1 METLIYALLVAFF
14 AGFLPSFNLPTMR
27 GFFYSL
33 IFGVATFLVAGFF
46 NYFILDHM
54 VGPFLGLTGA
64 ILIYGF
70 ISALVSLLIFSEHS
84 KSLPIGAAIY
94 CLYILIAIIV
104 SIYGSQ
110 MLNKEKFFAMLGEV
124 EERTWTKDIHPMDET
139 HVRVVPEAY
148 AAYRGALAIGSE
160 PGSLGS
166 RYEPGNYHLQKV
178 NGEQFWVAV
187 LEFINFKRW
196 STYKT
201 SPGYIMVSAEDP
213 NRKVEFRTGYKL
225 KYIPSACF
233 GSHLQRYL
241 YNKGYGMKGLTEY
254 SFEIDDE
261 YNPYY
266 VITLY
271 EPTSTYFCPKVTG
284 VVVVDPQTGDITEY
298 LPEDAPEWIDRIQP
312 EDFTEEYISWWGE
325 YKHSW
330 FNSWWGKRDVEL
342 PTSYNDD
349 NSGVVLTFGVGGS
362 QDWFTGLT
370 SASTADD
377 ALNGFMMVDSR
388 TGKARVYRGVGGA
401 TENAAKILVNGL
413 VSNFAEYVPFDPIPR
428 NVGGQLTYI
437 IPVLHM
443 QPSQEGGT
451 SKATLQRVAFVNME
465 TTQLNSLA
473 STLKEA
479 HVLYKRSLMRK
490 GFDQG
495 FTSTSNEET
504 VFNVPISRI
513 VLVNE
518 GGNTSARVYFSEIPN
533 KLFIG
538 DESVS
543 LEIFPSLLG
552 DFVDLRYIN
561 SGEGREYL
569 TFFDNKSLNIETSEP
584 QKIIEQRR
592 DSTHQK
598 VQIRKE
604 AKEAEN
610 LWKDLSDEEKAKIF
624 QEIKK

>member
-1 METLIYALLVAFF
+1 M
-14 AGFLPSFNLPTMR
+14 
-27 GFFYSL
+27 
-33 IFGVATFLVAGFF
+33 
-46 NYFILDHM
+46 
-54 VGPFLGLTGA
+54 
-64 ILIYGF
+64 
-70 ISALVSLLIFSEHS
+70 
-84 KSLPIGAAIY
+84 
-94 CLYILIAIIV
+94 
-104 SIYGSQ
+104 
-110 MLNKEKFFAMLGEV
+110 
-124 EERTWTKDIHPMDET
+124 
-139 HVRVVPEAY
+139 
-148 AAYRGALAIGSE
+148 
-160 PGSLGS
+160 
-166 RYEPGNYHLQKV
+166 
-178 NGEQFWVAV
+178 
-187 LEFINFKRW
+187 
-196 STYKT
+196 
-201 SPGYIMVSAEDP
+201 
-213 NRKVEFRTGYKL
+213 
-225 KYIPSACF
+225 
-233 GSHLQRYL
+233 
-241 YNKGYGMKGLTEY
+241 
-254 SFEIDDE
+254 
-261 YNPYY
+261 
-266 VITLY
+266 
-271 EPTSTYFCPKVTG
+271 
-284 VVVVDPQTGDITEY
+284 
-298 LPEDAPEWIDRIQP
+298 
-312 EDFTEEYISWWGE
+312 
-325 YKHSW
+325 
-330 FNSWWGKRDVEL
+330 
-342 PTSYNDD
+342 
-349 NSGVVLTFGVGGS
+349 LTFGVGGS